1 MTPKNALSPAGE
13 AVGQPWLRDLAGL
26 PGSAF
31 LDALDRFPVGV
42 LILDKSRRIRFM
54 NRRLESLTGFLRQEA
69 YGLPCGHVLRSA
81 ACVRGCPAAA
91 GGDSPSL
98 DTDLI
103 TRGRRKVPVRL
114 SVLEMDAGPGQVFHL
129 EMVEDISRLK
139 EAEKRLAAPYG
150 TGALLGRSREMERL
164 LGLIPVLAQS
174 DAPVLIT
181 GETGSGKDLVAEA
194 LHNASPRSR
203 EPFLRVN
210 VSPMPEPLIESEL
223 FGHKQ
228 GSYPWADS
236 DKPGAFTAAG
246 RGTVYLAEIGDLPE
260 PQQAKLLGLM
270 DRGLAIPVGGS
281 EGVKVAARILVA
293 TNRDPEEL
301 VRQGRLREDLLR
313 RLGAMRLHLPALR
326 ERQGDVEFLLRHF
339 LGTYAAALHKE
350 VTGYA
355 PKALRLLLD
364 YPWPGNV
371 RELKN
376 VVEYAVMVCSGKLVL
391 PVHLPQHV
399 AQHAARP
406 AAPRPAK
413 TPGRSRRSAP

>member
-1 MTPKNALSPAGE
+1 MTAKNAPLTAREALGQSAPA
-13 AVGQPWLRDLAGL
+13 DLAGL
-26 PGSAF
+26 PGAAF

-42 LILDKSRRIRFM
+42 LVLDKARRVRFM
-54 NRRLESLTGFLRQEA
+54 NRRLESMTGILRHEA
-69 YGLPCGHVLRSA
+69 CGLPCGHVLRSA
-81 ACVRGCPAAA
+81 ACVRRCPVAA

-98 DTDLI
+98 DTDI
-103 TRGRRKVPVRL
+103 VTRGRRKVPVRL
-114 SVLEMDAGPGQVFHL
+114 SVVELDAGLGQGFYMEL
-129 EMVEDISRLK
+129 IEDVSRLK
-139 EAEKRLAAPYG
+139 EAEKRLAAPF
-150 TGALLGRSREMERL
+150 GAGSLLGRSREMERL

-194 LHNASPRSR
+194 LHMASPRSR

-210 VSPMPEPLIESEL
+210 VSPMPEALIESEL

-228 GSYPWADS
+228 GAFPWAEA
-236 DKPGAFTAAG
+236 DKPGVFQSAG
-246 RGTVYLAEIGDLPE
+246 RGTVYLAEIGDLPP
-260 PQQAKLLGLM
+260 PQQAKLLKLLDHGLTF
-270 DRGLAIPVGGS
+270 PVGAA
-281 EGVKVAARILVA
+281 EGVKAAARLMVA

-326 ERQGDVEFLLRHF
+326 ERSGDVEYLLRHF
-339 LGTYAAALHKE
+339 LGTYAAALRKE

-355 PKALRLLLD
+355 PKALRILLD

-376 VVEYAVMVCSGKLVL
+376 VVEYAVMVCSGQLVL
-391 PVHLPQHV
+391 PLHLPQHV
-399 AQHAARP
+399 SQHVSQHAQARP
-406 AAPRPAK
+406 AKAGRP
-413 TPGRSRRSAP
+413 RRSAP